1 MPDQCFGVQVHQRG
15 FLCLICYLLEQKL
28 SGWQLNIIEPSPS
41 MVAQLQKEG
50 MHLRY
55 SLVVECKNEEGTSD
69 APLVLVA
76 DLAKN
81 EVTKI

>member
-1 MPDQCFGVQVHQRG
+1 MKLTREQGIKRARR
-15 FLCLICYLLEQKL
+15 LAKEYLLEQKL

-55 SLVVECKNEEGTSD
+55 SLVVECKNDEGTSD
-69 APLVLVA
+69 ALLVLVA
-76 DLAKN
+76 NLAKN
-81 EVTKI
+81 EVTRI